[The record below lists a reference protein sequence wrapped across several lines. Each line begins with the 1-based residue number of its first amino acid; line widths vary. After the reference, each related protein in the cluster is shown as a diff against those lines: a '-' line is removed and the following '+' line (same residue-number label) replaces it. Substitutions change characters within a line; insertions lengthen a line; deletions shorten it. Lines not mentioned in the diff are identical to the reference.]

1 MPITATDGAWTWV
14 AFPDTTC
21 RDGSTSGLAV
31 SLKSASTKVMIYLEG
46 GGACFDAT
54 TCAANPVNSSGQQ
67 GQQTAGLF
75 DRTNAMNPVKD
86 WNFVYIP
93 YCTGDIHAGTN
104 ANGMVPSVTGTQ
116 KFLGRRNMEA
126 YFNRLVP
133 TFKSAT
139 QVLFT
144 GVSAGGFGAAA
155 NGILAQ
161 RAFSWVKINLI
172 DDSGPPM
179 SNMYVP
185 TCMQDTWRT
194 LWGLDGSLLQDCGA
208 ACPNHM
214 DYVLDFAKYQSTLFG
229 DRMAGLIESST
240 DSIITNFYGIGYNN
254 GAKDCKGTFLLTPI
268 PGATFTMGL
277 AEFRSFIQP
286 IAPNFGTYYPNS
298 SQHTWL
304 GGASLYTQTTG
315 GVAMIDW
322 VTKIVNNVSTSHVGP

>member
-1 MPITATDGAWTWV
+1 
-14 AFPDTTC
+14 
-21 RDGSTSGLAV
+21 
-31 SLKSASTKVMIYLEG
+31 MIYLEG

-54 TCAANPVNSSGQQ
+54 TCAANPVNVSSQM
-67 GQQTAGLF
+67 GQQTGGLF
-75 DRTNAMNPVKD
+75 DRTNSSNPVKD
-86 WNFVYIP
+86 WNLVYIP

-104 ANGMVPSVTGTQ
+104 ANGMVSGVTGTQ
-116 KFLGRRNMEA
+116 KFMGRRNMEA
-126 YFNRLVP
+126 FLNRLVP

-155 NGILAQ
+155 NGVLAQ
-161 RAFSWVKINLI
+161 RAFSWIKVNLI

-194 LWGLDGSLLQDCGA
+194 LWGLDGSLLADCGA
-208 ACPNHM
+208 ACPNKS
-214 DYVLDFAKYQSTLFG
+214 DFVLDFAKYQSTLFG

-240 DSIITNFYGIGYNN
+240 DTVISNFYGIGYDN
-254 GAKDCKGTFLLTPI
+254 GAKDCKGAFLLTPI
-268 PGATFTMGL
+268 PAATFTMGL
-277 AEFRSFIQP
+277 TDFRSFIQP

-304 GGASLYTQTTG
+304 GGASLYSQTTG